1 MQQYS
6 FLKIGFPERSN
17 VVNWLSLHHN
27 VSNTELCDTSNVVS
41 KFSPHDSQF
50 NDRLWDTS
58 NEESEF
64 LSHEIHVRALQRDTS
79 SRLNLFMGQSNSFKF
94 GTAPRFRRSNSFLLQ
109 FKYIKSRFRLTSKVF
124 SQQPEHSNVSSLVFL
139 LTSRVSKRFFLTKPF
154 PHISFFSSKLCDT
167 SKLDRLFSVHTNS
180 FNRGLPVTSNAFNE
194 RLNAQCKTVSFGFRS
209 VSNAT
214 SSFNMHRNSISTELW
229 LTSKDLRQFPEQSN
243 FTKRGFCVKSNVDII
258 FIQQFN
264 SSNSGKY
271 SIPAKEA
278 IPRLEQSIFV
288 AARPAGVTTTR
299 LPFRR
304 SLRYTPVPKDKPG
317 NWDRESCIA
326 DTPGEQSYPPH
337 GISDLFSI
345 LRGICHRIE
354 S

>member
-1 MQQYS
+1 MSEPCNEIRPVGSIYS
-6 FLKIGFPERSN
+6 
-17 VVNWLSLHHN
+17 
-27 VSNTELCDTSNVVS
+27 
-41 KFSPHDSQF
+41 
-50 NDRLWDTS
+50 WD
-58 NEESEF
+58 NP
-64 LSHEIHVRALQRDTS
+64 IP
-79 SRLNLFMGQSNSFKF
+79 SNSEQQ
-94 GTAPRFRRSNSFLLQ
+94 PRFRRSNSFLLQ

-299 LPFRR
+299 LPF
-304 SLRYTPVPKDKPG
+304 SPI
-317 NWDRESCIA
+317 SSI
-326 DTPGEQSYPPH
+326 YPC
-337 GISDLFSI
+337 SK
-345 LRGICHRIE
+345 R
-354 S
+354 

>member
-1 MQQYS
+1 M
-6 FLKIGFPERSN
+6 
-17 VVNWLSLHHN
+17 
-27 VSNTELCDTSNVVS
+27 
-41 KFSPHDSQF
+41 
-50 NDRLWDTS
+50 
-58 NEESEF
+58 
-64 LSHEIHVRALQRDTS
+64 
-79 SRLNLFMGQSNSFKF
+79 
-94 GTAPRFRRSNSFLLQ
+94 
-109 FKYIKSRFRLTSKVF
+109 
-124 SQQPEHSNVSSLVFL
+124 
-139 LTSRVSKRFFLTKPF
+139 
-154 PHISFFSSKLCDT
+154 
-167 SKLDRLFSVHTNS
+167 HTNS

-299 LPFRR
+299 LPF
-304 SLRYTPVPKDKPG
+304 SPISSIYPCSKDKPG

-337 GISDLFSI
+337 GISDLFQSYGEFATALNPEHI
-345 LRGICHRIE
+345 PAVTIRHDR
-354 S
+354 

>member
-1 MQQYS
+1 M
-6 FLKIGFPERSN
+6 
-17 VVNWLSLHHN
+17 
-27 VSNTELCDTSNVVS
+27 
-41 KFSPHDSQF
+41 
-50 NDRLWDTS
+50 
-58 NEESEF
+58 
-64 LSHEIHVRALQRDTS
+64 
-79 SRLNLFMGQSNSFKF
+79 
-94 GTAPRFRRSNSFLLQ
+94 
-109 FKYIKSRFRLTSKVF
+109 
-124 SQQPEHSNVSSLVFL
+124 
-139 LTSRVSKRFFLTKPF
+139 
-154 PHISFFSSKLCDT
+154 
-167 SKLDRLFSVHTNS
+167 HTNS

-304 SLRYTPVPKDKPG
+304 SLRYTPVPKISPEIGIG
-317 NWDRESCIA
+317 NHVLQIRRANNRIRR
-326 DTPGEQSYPPH
+326 TVYPTFFNLTGNLPPH
-337 GISDLFSI
+337 
-345 LRGICHRIE
+345 
-354 S
+354 

>member
-1 MQQYS
+1 M
-6 FLKIGFPERSN
+6 
-17 VVNWLSLHHN
+17 
-27 VSNTELCDTSNVVS
+27 
-41 KFSPHDSQF
+41 
-50 NDRLWDTS
+50 
-58 NEESEF
+58 
-64 LSHEIHVRALQRDTS
+64 
-79 SRLNLFMGQSNSFKF
+79 
-94 GTAPRFRRSNSFLLQ
+94 
-109 FKYIKSRFRLTSKVF
+109 
-124 SQQPEHSNVSSLVFL
+124 SSLVFL

-299 LPFRR
+299 LPF
-304 SLRYTPVPKDKPG
+304 SPI
-317 NWDRESCIA
+317 SSI
-326 DTPGEQSYPPH
+326 YPC
-337 GISDLFSI
+337 SK
-345 LRGICHRIE
+345 R
-354 S
+354 

>member
-6 FLKIGFPERSN
+6 FLKIGFPERSKRSQL
-17 VVNWLSLHHN
+17 VVITPH

-139 LTSRVSKRFFLTKPF
+139 LTSRVSKRFFFDKT
-154 PHISFFSSKLCDT
+154 ISAHKFFSVPNYATHPNSTDCFPCTPTLSTGDYQSHPTLST
-167 SKLDRLFSVHTNS
+167 SD
-180 FNRGLPVTSNAFNE
+180 
-194 RLNAQCKTVSFGFRS
+194 
-209 VSNAT
+209 
-214 SSFNMHRNSISTELW
+214 
-229 LTSKDLRQFPEQSN
+229 
-243 FTKRGFCVKSNVDII
+243 
-258 FIQQFN
+258 
-264 SSNSGKY
+264 
-271 SIPAKEA
+271 
-278 IPRLEQSIFV
+278 
-288 AARPAGVTTTR
+288 
-299 LPFRR
+299 
-304 SLRYTPVPKDKPG
+304 
-317 NWDRESCIA
+317 
-326 DTPGEQSYPPH
+326 
-337 GISDLFSI
+337 
-345 LRGICHRIE
+345 
-354 S
+354 